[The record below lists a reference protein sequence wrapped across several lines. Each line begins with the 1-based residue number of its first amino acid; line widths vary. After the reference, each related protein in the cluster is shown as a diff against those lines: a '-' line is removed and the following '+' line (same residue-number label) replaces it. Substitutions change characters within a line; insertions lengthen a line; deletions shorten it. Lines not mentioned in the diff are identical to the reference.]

1 MKKIFT
7 IFAIALAMSFAFT
20 SCASKKAAD
29 KGPKVYRVNIGTVLG
44 GPVEISEEPTE
55 INISSCFDNTKIP
68 EAGETIRVVW
78 TLSSDVDIDQI
89 NVNLGDGS
97 DGVVLG
103 KEIPA
108 GKIVYVA
115 ANIPV
120 KEELTDSVYVN
131 LWSTA
136 PAVCETAPA
145 DEK

>member
-1 MKKIFT
+1 MKKIVT

-78 TLSSDVDIDQI
+78 ALSSDVDIDQI

-131 LWSTA
+131 LWTTA